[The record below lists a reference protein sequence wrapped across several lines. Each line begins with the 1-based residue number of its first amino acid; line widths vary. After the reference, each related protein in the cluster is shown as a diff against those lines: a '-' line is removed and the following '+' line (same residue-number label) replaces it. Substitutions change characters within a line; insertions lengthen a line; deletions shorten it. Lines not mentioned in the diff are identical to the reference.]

1 METLGLNLNESKA
14 LLAGVQDF
22 VVAQQVHD
30 DLERRRV
37 CPHCH
42 RRYTS
47 KDSGNTPVSTV
58 FGRVQV
64 PNPRWHRCACQTEGP
79 KTFRPIRSWLNGQT
93 SPEMLYL
100 ETKWASRIPYAR
112 VADLLKEVLPVGD
125 SENQETVR
133 SHVYTTAERME
144 QELGEE
150 RQLNL
155 FEGPD
160 EDWEQQP
167 LPDGPITVGIDGGYV
182 RAAHKQGWFEV
193 IAGKS
198 VVAFRRDDEGEI
210 PSGKVFGF
218 VQTYDEK
225 PTPAIMG
232 VDEVAGHARESA
244 GGIHVR
250 WGRECASDARV
261 SAPV

>member
-79 KTFRPIRSWLNGQT
+79 KTFRPIRSWLLLVRLFQQDV
-93 SPEMLYL
+93 
-100 ETKWASRIPYAR
+100 AR
-112 VADLLKEVLPVGD
+112 KP
-125 SENQETVR
+125 
-133 SHVYTTAERME
+133 HTAEKK
-144 QELGEE
+144 
-150 RQLNL
+150 NL
-155 FEGPD
+155 SQAALAPPD
-160 EDWEQQP
+160 VWLRP
-167 LPDGPITVGIDGGYV
+167 G
-182 RAAHKQGWFEV
+182 
-193 IAGKS
+193 
-198 VVAFRRDDEGEI
+198 
-210 PSGKVFGF
+210 
-218 VQTYDEK
+218 
-225 PTPAIMG
+225 
-232 VDEVAGHARESA
+232 
-244 GGIHVR
+244 R
-250 WGRECASDARV
+250 WPRPRV
-261 SAPV
+261 EN